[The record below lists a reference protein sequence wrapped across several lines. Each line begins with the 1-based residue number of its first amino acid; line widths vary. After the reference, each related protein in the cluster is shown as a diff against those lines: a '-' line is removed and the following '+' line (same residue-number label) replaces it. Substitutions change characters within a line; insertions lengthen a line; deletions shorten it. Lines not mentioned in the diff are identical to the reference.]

1 MQDQFII
8 GDKASYDDFDASVAE
23 RSIST
28 PKKKSIKETVP
39 FSNVTYDF
47 SAINGEVYWEEREL
61 KYVIEILADT
71 PAELE
76 AKKTT
81 FANWIMNVQN
91 ENIYDPFV
99 ADYHY
104 VGTFDSMDYAD
115 DESVEKT
122 TATVKFLAYPYAI
135 ANTQKV
141 YALAVPAG
149 SSGTVN
155 AYNGSAHRMTPTIVT
170 DTEIVL
176 KLDNVSYAIPKGE
189 TTYDTLKLKVGANT
203 LQITN
208 ATSTDCTVIVKF
220 YEEVF

>member
-1 MQDQFII
+1 MLDQFII

-61 KYVIEILADT
+61 KYVLEIIADT

-76 AKKTT
+76 AKKTD

-104 VGTFDSMDYAD
+104 AGTFDSMDYAD
-115 DESVEKT
+115 DESIEKT

-135 ANTQKV
+135 ANTQTV
-141 YALAVPAG
+141 YTNIVPAG
-149 SSGTVN
+149 SSVTVN
-155 AYNGSAHRMTPTIVT
+155 AYNRSAHRMTPTIVT
-170 DTEIVL
+170 DADITL
-176 KLDNVSYAIPKGE
+176 KFGNVSYAISKGE
-189 TTYDTLKLKVGANT
+189 TTDDAFKLGVGVNLFEIVNETDTA
-203 LQITN
+203 
-208 ATSTDCTVIVKF
+208 CTVSVKF

>member
-1 MQDQFII
+1 MLDQLII
-8 GDKASYDDFDASVAE
+8 GDKESYEDFDASVAE

-61 KYVIEILADT
+61 RYVFEIFADT

-76 AKKTT
+76 AKKTA

-104 VGTFDSMDYAD
+104 VGTFDSLDYAD

-135 ANTQKV
+135 ANMQTE
-141 YALAVPAG
+141 YTYIIPAG
-149 SSGTVN
+149 SYGTFNV
-155 AYNGSAHRMTPTIVT
+155 YNGSAHRMTPTFVT
-170 DTEIVL
+170 DAEINL

-189 TTYDTLKLKVGANT
+189 TTDDALKLKVGANA
-203 LQITN
+203 LHITN
-208 ATSTDCTVIVKF
+208 DNEAECTVIVKF

>member
-1 MQDQFII
+1 MLDQFII

-61 KYVIEILADT
+61 KYVLEILADT
-71 PAELE
+71 PEELE
-76 AKKTT
+76 EMKTA
-81 FANWIMNVQN
+81 FSNWVMNVQN
-91 ENIYDPFV
+91 EKIYDPFIEN
-99 ADYHY
+99 YHY
-104 VGTFDSMDYAD
+104 VGTFDSLDYAD

-135 ANTQKV
+135 ANMQKV
-141 YALAVPAG
+141 YKYIVPAG
-149 SSGTVN
+149 STGTVN

-170 DTEIVL
+170 DAEIIL
-176 KLDNVSYAIPKGE
+176 KLDNASYAIPQGE
-189 TTYDTLKLKVGANT
+189 TTDDALKLKVGTNT